1 MTVGLLPGWL
11 SIIAAMF
18 DDQSVWPREIY
29 ATDQVRGFD
38 RHAIDELGIPGFD
51 LMQRAGRDALAFL
64 RARWPEAQ
72 SLLIYCGAG
81 NNAGDG
87 YVVAALASAAG
98 MTVQI
103 VAVVDP
109 EALGGDAAAARDM
122 ARQAGVPVLGF
133 ETDAEQ
139 REAASGLPAADVVVD
154 ALLGTGLK
162 REVGG
167 PVAAA
172 VAAINQSVSPVLAL
186 DIPTGLDGDS
196 GAVHGVAVAADAT
209 ITFVGLKSGLYL
221 GRGPELRGVLG
232 FSDLDLPQS
241 AYSGAAPALKRI
253 DSDDCKNLLK
263 PRSRTAH
270 KGLNGRV
277 LVVGGSR
284 GMPGAARLAAEAAL
298 RSGAGLV
305 HAAVAPSSV
314 DAVMAGR
321 PEIMCRGVE
330 SPAELAAL
338 AERVDVIVVGP
349 GIGRERWGTA
359 LVEAMLE
366 TDKPLV
372 IDADGLNHLAAHRQ
386 QRANWVLTPHPAEAA
401 RLLDS
406 TTADVQQDRA
416 AAAAEL
422 ALRFDAVAVLK
433 GACSLVAQ
441 ATDVDHVSLAVC
453 DYGNPGM
460 ATGGTGDV
468 LAGLIGGL
476 IAQFGLTRTVVEIA
490 VLVHALAG
498 DDAAAAGERGLVA
511 SDLLEFIRHRV
522 NPA

>member
-1 MTVGLLPGWL
+1 
-11 SIIAAMF
+11 MF
-18 DDQSVWPREIY
+18 DDQSAWPREIY

-38 RHAIDELGIPGFD
+38 RHAIDEVGIAGFD

-64 RARWPEAQ
+64 GARWPAAR

-87 YVVAALASAAG
+87 YVLAALGSVAG

-109 EALGGDAAAARDM
+109 ESLGGDAALARDM
-122 ARQAGVPVLGF
+122 AREAGVPV
-133 ETDAEQ
+133 AEFGADS
-139 REAASGLPAADVVVD
+139 EPLSADVIVD
-154 ALLGTGLK
+154 ALLGTGIT
-162 REVGG
+162 RDVGG
-167 PVAAA
+167 PLAAA
-172 VAAINQSVSPVLAL
+172 VAAINQSARPVLAL

-209 ITFVGLKSGLYL
+209 ITFVGLKSGLFL
-221 GRGPELRGVLG
+221 GQGPELRGALG
-232 FSDLDLPQS
+232 FSNLDLPQGVFV
-241 AYSGAAPALKRI
+241 GAAPVLERI
-253 DSDDCKNLLK
+253 DSRDCKNLLK
-263 PRSRTAH
+263 PRSRVAH
-270 KGLNGRV
+270 KGMNGRV
-277 LVVGGSR
+277 LVVGGGS

-305 HAAVAPSSV
+305 YAAVAPSSV

-330 SPAELAAL
+330 APEQLAELANT
-338 AERVDVIVVGP
+338 VDVIVVGP
-349 GIGRERWGTA
+349 GIGRESWGAA
-359 LVEAMLE
+359 LVEAMLA
-366 TDKPLV
+366 TSKPLV
-372 IDADGLNHLAAHRQ
+372 VDADGLNYLAAHRR

-406 TTADVQQDRA
+406 TAATVQEDRA
-416 AAAAEL
+416 AAASAL
-422 ALRFDAVAVLK
+422 ARRFDAIAVLK

-441 ATDVDHVSLAVC
+441 ASDTEAVSITVC

-476 IAQFGLTRTVVEIA
+476 IAQFGLTRPVVDTA

-511 SDLLEFIRHRV
+511 SDLLEFIRRRV